1 MQSYKKPHTTFLDHL
16 TKDNYFLNE
25 KCNELYKINGI
36 LQKNIEY
43 LNGFVFST
51 YELSGSYIS
60 NIKIISYDSSD
71 NVISYIC
78 SDSSGNFSPQNKI
91 DLSKNFLNNYHL
103 KNTMKNTESH
113 ISDTSR
119 SFPFHGGYGH
129 CGGYGHYGGYGH
141 CGGYGFPYYP
151 LYGYGYP
158 YGNPYLYGSKDDD
171 DNREIHHDLSLNI
184 PNNIQPIN
192 VPFPNTLPIMH
203 RDMMDHSTMHRDFEL
218 NHNQIHPMHHYFKN
232 HHK

>member
-1 MQSYKKPHTTFLDHL
+1 MQSRKKPHTTFLDHL
-16 TKDNYFLNE
+16 TQDNYFLNE
-25 KCNELYKINGI
+25 KCNELYKINKI

-91 DLSKNFLNNYHL
+91 DLSKNFLNNHHL

-119 SFPFHGGYGH
+119 CFPFH
-129 CGGYGHYGGYGH
+129 CGYGGYGH

-151 LYGYGYP
+151 PYGYSYP
-158 YGNPYLYGSKDDD
+158 YGNPYLYGSRDDY
-171 DNREIHHDLSLNI
+171 DNREIHQDLSFNI
-184 PNNIQPIN
+184 PDNIQPIN
-192 VPFPNTLPIMH
+192 VPFPNPLPIMH
-203 RDMMDHSTMHRDFEL
+203 RDMMDHSIMYRDLEL
-218 NHNQIHPMHHYFKN
+218 NHNQIQPMHHYYFKN